1 MNRNCLIAQAGNEVQ
16 FMTLTNSLTKTAGVS
31 PQVMFQNYIFERLEL
46 FQANK
51 TRSEQKAKEDDR

>member
-1 MNRNCLIAQAGNEVQ
+1 
-16 FMTLTNSLTKTAGVS
+16 MTLTNSLTKTAGVS